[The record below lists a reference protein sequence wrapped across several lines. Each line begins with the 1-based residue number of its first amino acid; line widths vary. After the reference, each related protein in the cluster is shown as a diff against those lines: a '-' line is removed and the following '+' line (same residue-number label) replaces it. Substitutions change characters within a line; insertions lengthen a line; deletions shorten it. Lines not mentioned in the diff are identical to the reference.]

1 MKDERQGGAAPIAG
15 AFREAAGKTTEH
27 VGKIL
32 LDLQLEA
39 EGKFEKGKGEVQEKL
54 EDDL

>member
-1 MKDERQGGAAPIAG
+1 MKDERDGE
-15 AFREAAGKTTEH
+15 FREAAGKTTED

-39 EGKFEKGKGEVQEKL
+39 EGKYQKDKGEVQEKL
-54 EDDL
+54 DNVEKKLEDDL